1 MKRQY
6 VSVGGF
12 KGSDQEPSRTADRTS
27 WSSQTCIELRAMHSN
42 ALCRISEGTR
52 HKTVSNFPLLIAWR
66 RFINLVVCKIAQENE
81 ECSGKS
87 IARTVIRLLELSQS
101 LTLANL

>member
-27 WSSQTCIELRAMHSN
+27 WSSQTCIELRAMLS
-42 ALCRISEGTR
+42 AGFRRVPDTR
-52 HKTVSNFPLLIAWR
+52 
-66 RFINLVVCKIAQENE
+66 
-81 ECSGKS
+81 
-87 IARTVIRLLELSQS
+87 QS
-101 LTLANL
+101 LTSPSL

>member
-1 MKRQY
+1 MIIF
-6 VSVGGF
+6 G
-12 KGSDQEPSRTADRTS
+12 
-27 WSSQTCIELRAMHSN
+27 
-42 ALCRISEGTR
+42 
-52 HKTVSNFPLLIAWR
+52 FPLSSWTVGIGSSHSVFEWKG
-66 RFINLVVCKIAQENE
+66 FWEYGQIECKIALENE